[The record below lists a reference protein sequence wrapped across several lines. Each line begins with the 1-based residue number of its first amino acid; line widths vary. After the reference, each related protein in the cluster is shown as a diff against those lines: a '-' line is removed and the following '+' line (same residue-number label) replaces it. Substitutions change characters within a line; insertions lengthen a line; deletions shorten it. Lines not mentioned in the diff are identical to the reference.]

1 MKPQRATS
9 GFIMEPMGSDWW
21 TLRSHHPHECP
32 GLRQDWWTQDRMRI
46 TRCRDMGYKRQARRA
61 LQSFRSDMERQA
73 TQPAAVPTGRK
84 RRRVSSSK
92 KAPDMKATRELE
104 MALNALPRA
113 ETEETPASQIITS
126 NGVVINQ
133 TRADPPPT
141 PSPIVSPVSSVNDL
155 MEGTLKDYEEECLE
169 EGTCQAEPAQEDQDL
184 DQMETQ
190 LNELLYETCPFHP
203 HRILQCVNPD
213 TQFGQLRFK
222 CPLAGYP
229 VYLFEDSREM
239 MMEKLKEDTHPQ
251 VRARLQRGE
260 LKCKCGLVP
269 RMKLS
274 RTSKNYQK
282 VFFSCGSFLSSQDP
296 CGYFQWLHGPLWS
309 PREQAQPTLRRWV
322 KETPPEVHDYEKA
335 SVRPWG
341 MPAVPLLKKH
351 CLDEASPERDFV
363 ERHRPWAN
371 QFKEA
376 IQAQERAYESR
387 RHLHKNFG
395 SSCLF

>member
-1 MKPQRATS
+1 M
-9 GFIMEPMGSDWW
+9 
-21 TLRSHHPHECP
+21 HP
-32 GLRQDWWTQDRMRI
+32 
-46 TRCRDMGYKRQARRA
+46 A
-61 LQSFRSDMERQA
+61 SFRSDMERQA

-92 KAPDMKATRELE
+92 KPKGEKEALDMKATRELE
-104 MALNALPRA
+104 MTLIGLPRAGAEAYQAQAVERKVEPNPTSELVWALNALP
-113 ETEETPASQIITS
+113 
-126 NGVVINQ
+126 
-133 TRADPPPT
+133 RADPPPT
-141 PSPIVSPVSSVNDL
+141 PSPIVSPVPSVDDL

-169 EGTCQAEPAQEDQDL
+169 EGTCQTDPAKEVGEWEEHDL
-184 DQMETQ
+184 DQMDTQ
-190 LNELLYETCPFHP
+190 LNKLLYETCPFHP
-203 HRILQCVNPD
+203 CEYIYCVNPQ

-222 CPLAGYP
+222 CPQKGCP
-229 VYLFEDSREM
+229 VYLFEDSREV

-282 VFFSCGSFLSSQDP
+282 VFFSCGSFLPGQDP
-296 CGYFQWLHGPLWS
+296 CGYFQWLHGPLWC
-309 PREQAQPTLRRWV
+309 PREPAQPTLRRWV
-322 KETPPEVHDYEKA
+322 RDTPPEVHDYEKA

-341 MPAVPLLKKH
+341 IPAVPLLKNPEIQTREVLPIPLLKGKGH
-351 CLDEASPERDFV
+351 EMETSPPWEMNFV

-371 QFKEA
+371 QFGEA
-376 IQAQERAYESR
+376 IKAKERALESR

>member
-1 MKPQRATS
+1 
-9 GFIMEPMGSDWW
+9 
-21 TLRSHHPHECP
+21 
-32 GLRQDWWTQDRMRI
+32 
-46 TRCRDMGYKRQARRA
+46 MGYKRQARCA
-61 LQSFRSDMERQA
+61 PQSFRSSMERQA

-92 KAPDMKATRELE
+92 KPKGEKEDMKATRELE
-104 MALNALPRA
+104 MALNGLPRA
-113 ETEETPASQIITS
+113 EAEEAQALAIDRKATQTPTS
-126 NGVVINQ
+126 ELVWALNALP
-133 TRADPPPT
+133 RADPPPT

-155 MEGTLKDYEEECLE
+155 MEGTLKEYEEECLE
-169 EGTCQAEPAQEDQDL
+169 EGTQEDQDL

-203 HRILQCVNPD
+203 HRILQCVNPG

-222 CPLAGYP
+222 CPLAGCP

-282 VFFSCGSFLSSQDP
+282 VFFSCGSFLPGQDP

-309 PREQAQPTLRRWV
+309 PREPAQPTLRRWV
-322 KETPPEVHDYEKA
+322 KDTPPEVHDYEKA

-341 MPAVPLLKKH
+341 MPADPLLKN
-351 CLDEASPERDFV
+351 SERDLM
-363 ERHRPWAN
+363 ERLRPWTN
-371 QFKEA
+371 QFGEA
-376 IQAQERAYESR
+376 IQTKERER
-387 RHLHKNFG
+387 ERTRHLHKNFG